1 MKKRDTRGWSS
12 SEGAPKWTPVEVP
25 RPVFEGAA
33 EKARLEEAIRRGRRP
48 GESLAEFMERVNA
61 EARPVGDREL
71 PAGDRVPGEE
81 G

>member
-1 MKKRDTRGWSS
+1 MKRDTRGWSS
-12 SEGAPKWTPVEVP
+12 ADGVPKRVPVEAP
-25 RPVFEGAA
+25 SRPVFDGAA
-33 EKARLEEAIRRGRRP
+33 EKARYEEAIRRGRRP

-71 PAGDRVPGEE
+71 PAGDRIPGEE